1 MMSRITR
8 FRRSWVAGLRHSRA
22 RQRDGDLMTLLSNA
36 IAPGRGAAD
45 AGRNYPARKRHEQT
59 LKVPR
64 KTPSFIAPGEAP
76 IFNRNGLQVAV
87 VKDSKAKIRETGSIG
102 IWARKWKWIPD

>member
-8 FRRSWVAGLRHSRA
+8 FRRRWVAGLRHSRA

-45 AGRNYPARKRHEQT
+45 AGATIQQGNGMTKQ
-59 LKVPR
+59 
-64 KTPSFIAPGEAP
+64 GP
-76 IFNRNGLQVAV
+76 IRTRRAVFNKENNRG
-87 VKDSKAKIRETGSIG
+87 KDRC
-102 IWARKWKWIPD
+102 

>member
-1 MMSRITR
+1 LHLEE
-8 FRRSWVAGLRHSRA
+8 G
-22 RQRDGDLMTLLSNA
+22 
-36 IAPGRGAAD
+36 
-45 AGRNYPARKRHEQT
+45 NYPARKRHEQT
-59 LKVPR
+59 LKIPR
-64 KTPSFIAPGEAP
+64 KTPSFIAPGEAL